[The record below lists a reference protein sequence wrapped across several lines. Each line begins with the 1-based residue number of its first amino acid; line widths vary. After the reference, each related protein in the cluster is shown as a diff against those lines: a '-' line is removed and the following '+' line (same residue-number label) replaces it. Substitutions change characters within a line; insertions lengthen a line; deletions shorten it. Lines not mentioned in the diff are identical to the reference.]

1 MINTLRVSRLR
12 ESGIPLPPKNR
23 PLNRIEGP
31 PCNAPKL
38 FIALSPYSLKVTRME
53 LDILDVQ
60 FDLRNIKPRELEEA
74 FEDPF
79 SVRFLPDNE
88 RKDGASRYYALGRT
102 VADRYL
108 FLSFWT
114 DGKTTRVVAARE
126 MSDTE
131 QKFYDRKYAEFR

>member
-1 MINTLRVSRLR
+1 
-12 ESGIPLPPKNR
+12 
-23 PLNRIEGP
+23 
-31 PCNAPKL
+31 
-38 FIALSPYSLKVTRME
+38 ME
-53 LDILDVQ
+53 LDLIDVQ
-60 FDLRNIKPRELEEA
+60 FDLKNIKPRELEEA

-88 RKDGASRYYALGRT
+88 RTDKASRYYALGRT

-126 MSDTE
+126 MVDAE
-131 QKFYDRKYAEFR
+131 QKFYDRKYAEYR